1 MTKVFYVCSSGGCGS
16 YLLASALSN
25 HGKVVHV
32 HSRIPP
38 DNLEYVG
45 DKNNIKCYEEWFNGI
60 KIPDD
65 EVKNYFVIYLYRNP
79 IKCIFSRFEIKEH
92 LTHIQCKDTNIKLSQ
107 VLDSGNDLYRIE
119 EFYDNYTVPN
129 KKRNYKIYCVK
140 YEELFE
146 KHKELSK
153 LLGIGEFSLTRKES
167 TTIQDENKINK
178 LNEIY
183 KNLTEKMNK
192 NDFITLS

>member
-1 MTKVFYVCSSGGCGS
+1 MTKTFYICSYGGCGS
-16 YLLASALSN
+16 KLLTSALSKYGN
-25 HGKVVHV
+25 VEHV

-45 DKNNIKCYEEWFNGI
+45 NKKNIICYCEWFNGI

-65 EVKNYFVIYLYRNP
+65 EVKDYFVIYIYRNP
-79 IKCIFSRFEIKEH
+79 NKSIFSRFELDGH

-107 VLDSGNDLYRIE
+107 FLDSGNDLYGIE

-153 LLGIGEFSLTRKES
+153 LLGIGELSLTRRES
-167 TTIQDENKINK
+167 RTIQDENKINK
-178 LNEIY
+178 INEIY